1 MEVTKKSIEIY
12 HDNNGREPFTE
23 WVKSI
28 SMSDRSRIFSRLDR
42 VESGNLGDYKPVG
55 DDVYELRFHFGSGFR
70 VYYGEVNNQII
81 LLLCGGEKSSQKKDV
96 KKAKVYWKDF
106 INR

>member
-1 MEVTKKSIEIY
+1 MKVTKKSIEIY

-23 WVKSI
+23 RVKSI

-42 VESGNLGDYKPVG
+42 VESGNLGDYKSVG

-81 LLLCGGEKSSQKKDV
+81 LLLCGGDKSSQKKDV

>member
-1 MEVTKKSIEIY
+1 
-12 HDNNGREPFTE
+12 
-23 WVKSI
+23 
-28 SMSDRSRIFSRLDR
+28 
-42 VESGNLGDYKPVG
+42 
-55 DDVYELRFHFGSGFR
+55 VYELRFHFGSGFR